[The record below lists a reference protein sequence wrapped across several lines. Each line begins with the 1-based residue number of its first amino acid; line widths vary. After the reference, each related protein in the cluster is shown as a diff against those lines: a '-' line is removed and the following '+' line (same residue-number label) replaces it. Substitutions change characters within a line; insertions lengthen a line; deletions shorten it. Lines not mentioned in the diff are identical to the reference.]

1 MTAPRFCL
9 LGFMLA
15 ATLATAHAQQ
25 PPTASPLLVRLD
37 HLVYATPDLN
47 LGIETIEKALGVRA
61 TPGGQHPGLGTR
73 NALVA
78 LGPSSYLEIIGP
90 DPEQPK
96 PAGRRRFGID
106 ELKAPRI
113 VRWVAKSN
121 QLETVAATATQRG
134 VKLGPVVPGS
144 RRRPDGVVLS
154 WRYTDPNVVEADGL
168 VPFFIDW
175 GTSPHPSATAARG
188 ATLISVRAEH
198 PDAERTQKMLDAL
211 GLDLRVQKGAAPA
224 IVATID
230 SPKGRVELR

>member
-1 MTAPRFCL
+1 MSVARPFSLAL
-9 LGFMLA
+9 LILALA
-15 ATLATAHAQQ
+15 AAISAQQ
-25 PPTASPLLVRLD
+25 PPPSPLLARID
-37 HLVYATPDLN
+37 HLVYATPDLT
-47 LGIETIEKALGVRA
+47 LGIDTVEKLLGVRA

-90 DPEQPK
+90 DPDQPK

-121 QLETVAATATQRG
+121 DLDTVAATAAQKN
-134 VKLGPVVPGS
+134 VKLGPVIPGS

-154 WRYTDPNVVEADGL
+154 WRYTDPNIVEADGL
-168 VPFFIDW
+168 IPFFIDW

-188 ATLISVRAEH
+188 ATLLQVRTEH
-198 PDAERTQKMLDAL
+198 PDAMRVQKMLDAL
-211 GLDLRVQKGAAPA
+211 GLDLPVQNGPAPA
-224 IVATID
+224 IIATIV
-230 SPKGRVELR
+230 SSRGRVELR

>member
-1 MTAPRFCL
+1 MSVARPFSLAL
-9 LGFMLA
+9 LLLALA
-15 ATLATAHAQQ
+15 AAISAQQ
-25 PPTASPLLVRLD
+25 PLPSPLLARID
-37 HLVYATPDLN
+37 HLVYATPDLT
-47 LGIETIEKALGVRA
+47 LGIETIEKVLGVRA

-90 DPEQPK
+90 DPDQPK

-121 QLETVAATATQRG
+121 DLETVAATAAQKT
-134 VKLGPVVPGS
+134 VKLGPVIPGS

-154 WRYTDPNVVEADGL
+154 WRYTDPNIVEADGL
-168 VPFFIDW
+168 IPFFIDW

-188 ATLISVRAEH
+188 ATLLQVRAEH
-198 PDAERTQKMLDAL
+198 PDAMRVQKMLDAL
-211 GLDLRVQKGAAPA
+211 GLELPVQNGPAPA
-224 IVATID
+224 IIATIV
-230 SPKGRVELR
+230 SSRGRVELR

>member
-1 MTAPRFCL
+1 MVPAGSARQAAPTSL
-9 LGFMLA
+9 L
-15 ATLATAHAQQ
+15 T
-25 PPTASPLLVRLD
+25 RLD
-37 HLVYATPDLN
+37 HLVYATPDLS
-47 LGIETIEKALGVRA
+47 LGIEAVDKLLGVRA

-90 DPEQPK
+90 DPDQPK

-113 VRWVAKSN
+113 VRWVAKGTE
-121 QLETVAATATQRG
+121 LEKIRAAAAERD
-134 VKLGPVVPGS
+134 VKLGPVIPGS
-144 RRRPDGVVLS
+144 RRRPDGVLLS
-154 WRYTDPNVVEADGL
+154 WQYTDPNTVVADGL

-188 ATLISVRAEH
+188 ASLVQVRGEH
-198 PDAERTQKMLDAL
+198 PDAERVQQLLDAL
-211 GLDLRVQKGAAPA
+211 GLDLRVQRGSSPA

-230 SPKGRVELR
+230 SPRGRVELR

>member
-1 MTAPRFCL
+1 MSVARPFVLAL
-9 LGFMLA
+9 LLLVLA
-15 ATLATAHAQQ
+15 AAIRAQE
-25 PPTASPLLVRLD
+25 PPGSPLLARID
-37 HLVYATPDLN
+37 HLVYATPDLT
-47 LGIETIEKALGVRA
+47 LGIDTIEKALGVRA

-90 DPEQPK
+90 DPDQPR

-106 ELKAPRI
+106 ELTAPRI

-121 QLETVAATATQRG
+121 ALETVAATAAQKG
-134 VKLGPVVPGS
+134 VKLGPVIPGS
-144 RRRPDGVVLS
+144 RRRPDGVVLA
-154 WRYTDPNVVEADGL
+154 WRYTDPATEVADGL

-188 ATLISVRAEH
+188 ATLVAVRAEH
-198 PDAERTQKMLDAL
+198 PDNERTQKMLDAL
-211 GLDLRVQKGAAPA
+211 GLDLRVQQGSAPA

-230 SPKGRVELR
+230 SPRGRVELR